1 MQYLAVIQLI
11 IELIVKYGVPAAGK
25 IKEAWNVTD
34 EDLIAKIDALKG
46 TFPDP
51 ESFFKED

>member
-1 MQYLAVIQLI
+1 LI